1 MHKRN
6 QLRFDILF
14 HKHNTN
20 KSENR
25 PSTMYMTSGF
35 YLTRYYYP
43 FPPVAPV
50 LYHMEL
56 SIGGQQFHGKGRTR
70 QAAKH
75 DAAAKAIKSL
85 QKEPLLQQLA
95 EVGH

>member
-1 MHKRN
+1 MKLYAH
-6 QLRFDILF
+6 
-14 HKHNTN
+14 
-20 KSENR
+20 SVC
-25 PSTMYMTSGF
+25 F

-43 FPPVAPV
+43 YPPVAPV

-85 QKEPLLQQLA
+85 QKEPLLQQLV